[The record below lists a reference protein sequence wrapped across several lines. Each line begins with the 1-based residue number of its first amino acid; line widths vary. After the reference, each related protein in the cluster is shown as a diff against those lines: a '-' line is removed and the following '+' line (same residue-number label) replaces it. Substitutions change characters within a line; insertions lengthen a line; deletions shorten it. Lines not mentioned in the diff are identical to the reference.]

1 MTLLCLN
8 QIASIYSSS
17 NAGGT
22 NAPSTHPQINNNAN
36 NGNNNVA
43 GPGPSQRRWVPP
55 SRDRRAGGEF
65 RIPTKVSQGSPLGI
79 LTYKI
84 ILHNKR
90 RNQNVW
96 IISILYGFDIL
107 FSEYGVGPRPLA
119 GGRHSPSTGSVTPNV
134 PRGGNINNSS
144 TVNDIPPNTTYSKF
158 SASLAANHAQAVS
171 SSGGNNR
178 EADKELSRNDV
189 AFRKVS
195 YYLS

>member
-1 MTLLCLN
+1 M
-8 QIASIYSSS
+8 
-17 NAGGT
+17 
-22 NAPSTHPQINNNAN
+22 
-36 NGNNNVA
+36 
-43 GPGPSQRRWVPP
+43 
-55 SRDRRAGGEF
+55 
-65 RIPTKVSQGSPLGI
+65 
-79 LTYKI
+79 
-84 ILHNKR
+84 
-90 RNQNVW
+90 
-96 IISILYGFDIL
+96 YGFDIL

-119 GGRHSPSTGSVTPNV
+119 GGRHSPSTGSVPPNV

-195 YYLS
+195 NYLTELPVI

>member
-1 MTLLCLN
+1 M
-8 QIASIYSSS
+8 
-17 NAGGT
+17 
-22 NAPSTHPQINNNAN
+22 
-36 NGNNNVA
+36 
-43 GPGPSQRRWVPP
+43 
-55 SRDRRAGGEF
+55 
-65 RIPTKVSQGSPLGI
+65 IPRSHKNI
-79 LTYKI
+79 
-84 ILHNKR
+84 R
-90 RNQNVW
+90 
-96 IISILYGFDIL
+96 IISILNDFDIL

-195 YYLS
+195 NYLS